1 MTRDE
6 LEKRHDQQQYQAVQA
21 ASAIKLPKSA
31 GISDFAELSRHT
43 MAAVVSGFGTLSNE
57 AGSWVDSLP
66 LPLQLMT
73 QPKLTVDLTLD
84 TLKSAAPFGLSL
96 DSLCRLAS
104 KGFIYLNLRDYDSDL
119 QNGLAGHIA
128 QQAKLERIF
137 TEAPGAVYFGSAVR
151 KGVFNAAIARSRQHT
166 APYNAN
172 PDNKLAQYKDY
183 RDQAVQVLKNVGMDY
198 ARLPDDDPRVQNAY
212 FRGRRSSVEASFW
225 HYAFL
230 RSVEGYLPYEINFR
244 LTEAFNNA
252 ARSVED
258 LTKFM
263 RLVRIYHL
271 NFTAPIT
278 ASFGTTYNI
287 TPDEYKELIRLRTYP
302 ADPVHENPQYD
313 EIIDQFLYCLFDRN
327 SPLNASGVAS
337 LKIRLSQDPAQIVF
351 TDPMIDSLIDVLQR
365 SKLKLKAAAEI
376 LRQLGPAS
384 NAVGKEPEL
393 EDLISEYNA
402 IESESV
408 GLIAK
413 EKKLARLFTAGT
425 GTLAALPGI
434 GLYFGLGVTMPW
446 LAAAAAA
453 GPLVALLANQITP
466 SAAES
471 LVEKIK
477 LPHKLDKMLYRVHKV
492 IS

>member
-6 LEKRHDQQQYQAVQA
+6 LEKRHDEQQCQAVQA
-21 ASAIKLPKSA
+21 ASALKLPKNA

-43 MAAVVSGFGTLSNE
+43 MKTVVKGFGTFANE
-57 AGSWVDSLP
+57 AGSWIDSLP

-84 TLKSAAPFGLSL
+84 TLQSPAPFGLSM

-119 QNGLAGHIA
+119 QDGLAGHIA
-128 QQAKLERIF
+128 QQAKLEKIF

-151 KGVFNAAIARSRQHT
+151 KGIFDTAIAKNRERT
-166 APYNAN
+166 GPYNAGPEN
-172 PDNKLAQYKDY
+172 QVAQYQDY
-183 RDQAVQVLKNVGMDY
+183 RDVAAQALKHVCIDY
-198 ARLPDDDPRVQNAY
+198 AKLPNEDPRVQNAY
-212 FRGRRSSVEASFW
+212 FRGRRSSMDAAFW

-230 RSVEGYLPYEINFR
+230 RSVEGYLPYEINRQF
-244 LTEAFNNA
+244 TEAFNNA
-252 ARSVED
+252 TRSVED

-287 TPDEYKELIRLRTYP
+287 MPDEYKELIRLRTYP
-302 ADPVHENPQYD
+302 SDPVHDDPQYD
-313 EIIDQFLYCLFDRN
+313 EIIDQLLYCLFDKN
-327 SPLNASGVAS
+327 SPLNARGIAS
-337 LKIRLSQDPAQIVF
+337 LKIRLSQEPAEMVF
-351 TDPMIDSLIDVLQR
+351 SDAMIDSLIDVLQR
-365 SKLKLKAAAEI
+365 NSLKLKSAAEL

-384 NAVGKEPEL
+384 NADGKKPEL
-393 EDLISEYNA
+393 EDLISQYNA
-402 IESESV
+402 IESKSV
-408 GLIAK
+408 DLIVK
-413 EKKLARLFTAGT
+413 EKKLAKLFVAGT

-434 GLYFGLGVTMPW
+434 GIFFGLGVAMPW

-453 GPLVALLANQITP
+453 GPLTALLANQITP
-466 SAAES
+466 AAAES

-477 LPHKLDKMLYRVHKV
+477 LPQKLDRMLYRVHKV
-492 IS
+492 IR